1 MPDSTRTP
9 PAGWMTPGVP
19 DGRSVDADWLMVGGP
34 QIDGVTLKEIRPVAT
49 ATGCVTEPYRSE
61 WGLDTGPVDQVFQ
74 RTLHP
79 GAVTG
84 WHAHAHTIDRLF
96 CGVGLIRVT
105 LYDGRTAS
113 PTFGV
118 VWQKTLGA
126 VRPALIVVP
135 PGVWH
140 GVEALGP
147 DTTVLLNLVDKAYD
161 YDQPDHWRLPPDTD
175 LIPYKLR

>member
-1 MPDSTRTP
+1 MTPPLRTP
-9 PAGWMTPGVP
+9 PEGWMTTGTP
-19 DGRSVDADWLMVGGP
+19 DGPTVTPDWSIVSGP
-34 QIDGVTLKEIRPVAT
+34 AIDGVVVKEIRPVAT
-49 ATGCVTEPYRSE
+49 GTGCLTETYRAE
-61 WGLDTGPVDQVFQ
+61 WMLDTGPVDQVFQ
-74 RTLHP
+74 RSLHP

-96 CGVGLIRVT
+96 CGVGLIRIT

-126 VRPALIVVP
+126 VRPALVVVP

-140 GVEALGP
+140 GVETLGP
-147 DTTVLLNLVDKAYD
+147 DTAVLLNLVDKAYD
-161 YDQPDHWRLPPDTD
+161 YEQPDHWRLPPDTE